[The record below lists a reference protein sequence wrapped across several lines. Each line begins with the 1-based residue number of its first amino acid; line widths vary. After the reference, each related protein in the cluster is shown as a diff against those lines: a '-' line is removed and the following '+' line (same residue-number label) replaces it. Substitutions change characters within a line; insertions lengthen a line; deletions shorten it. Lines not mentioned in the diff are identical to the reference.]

1 MTKPY
6 VGDTGTII
14 QLDTGAS
21 LAGAS
26 EMTIE
31 ARRPDGTT
39 VSWAATAVDG
49 TKLQFVTL
57 ANTLNQA
64 GDWKLQARVVMPGGT
79 WLGETVKFAVYR
91 PFD

>member
-21 LAGAS
+21 LTGATS
-26 EMTIE
+26 LSIE
-31 ARRPDGTT
+31 AKRPDGTV

-49 TKLQFVTL
+49 TKVQFVTL
-57 ANTLNQA
+57 ANSLNMA
-64 GDWKLQARVVMPGGT
+64 GDWKLQARVTLPTGT
-79 WLGETVKFAVYR
+79 WTGEVATLRVYR
-91 PFD
+91 LFD